1 MSGQRGTVTMET
13 GDNQQRLSALFIGQ
27 RTALVRMLSRVVGC
41 ASLAEDLAQEAY
53 LKVAKALNTRPI
65 EHLHPFLYQTAQY
78 LAFDHL
84 RSQRSK
90 RRFECQLSDE
100 NPVSEIPTSAPGPEI
115 HAQGQQQLQRFQQVL
130 ATLPRRQQQIL
141 VLHKLHDLSQSEI
154 AQRLQVSL
162 STVEKDLRNAL
173 NACIKATDL
182 QGPHD

>member
-1 MSGQRGTVTMET
+1 MEI
-13 GDNQQRLSALFIGQ
+13 GDNQQKLSALFIGQ
-27 RTALVRMLSRVVGC
+27 RGALIRMLSRVVGC
-41 ASLAEDLAQEAY
+41 ASLAEDLAQETY

-78 LAFDHL
+78 LAFDYL

-90 RRFECQLSDE
+90 RRFECQYVDDSVVVE
-100 NPVSEIPTSAPGPEI
+100 VPTSAPGPES
-115 HAQGQQQLQRFQQVL
+115 HAEGQQQLQQFQRVL
-130 ATLPRRQQQIL
+130 GTLPKRQQQIL
-141 VLHKLHDLSQSEI
+141 VLHKLHGLSQGEI

-182 QGPHD
+182 QNAND

>member
-1 MSGQRGTVTMET
+1 MAVET
-13 GDNQQRLSALFIGQ
+13 NQQKLSTLFIGQ
-27 RTALVRMLSRVVGC
+27 RSALIRMLSRVVGC
-41 ASLAEDLAQEAY
+41 ASLAEDLAQETY

-90 RRFECQLSDE
+90 RRFEDPYADE
-100 NPVSEIPTSAPGPEI
+100 NLVVEVPTSAPGPDS
-115 HAQGQQQLQRFQQVL
+115 HAQGQQQLQQFQQVL
-130 ATLPRRQQQIL
+130 ATLPKRQQQIL
-141 VLHKLHDLSQSEI
+141 ILHKLHGLAQAEI

-173 NACIKATDL
+173 TACIKATDM
-182 QGPHD
+182 QTAHD